1 MPPPSYC
8 TQKNSALP
16 QDNQRHWTLSSLN
29 GEMTQPTGRPSQ
41 PEPVISFTSILSRV
55 REAYPELPL
64 DPVILQSVLLCLI
77 AGRYDQYH
85 GEGSETHK
93 GKNLLLRTRKDDVG
107 MVLSVTAMV
116 SADSLFVATVR

>member
-1 MPPPSYC
+1 
-8 TQKNSALP
+8 
-16 QDNQRHWTLSSLN
+16 
-29 GEMTQPTGRPSQ
+29 MTQPTGRPSQ
-41 PEPVISFTSILSRV
+41 LEPVISFTSILSRV

-107 MVLSVTAMV
+107 MVLSITAMV

>member
-8 TQKNSALP
+8 TQKNSPLL

-41 PEPVISFTSILSRV
+41 LEPVISFTSILSRV

-107 MVLSVTAMV
+107 MVLSITAMV

>member
-8 TQKNSALP
+8 TQKNSPLL

-41 PEPVISFTSILSRV
+41 LEPVISFTSILSRV